1 MGFPSSEAMI
11 LFMAKR
17 LFDMPRVEHVPGYQ
31 ENRAAQIAHRRSCQ
45 LDQSMLAE
53 HWRRFRCEA
62 RHMENSGTG
71 LHRLQNELDV
81 LVLGWEPAAVIR
93 TDIVP

>member
-1 MGFPSSEAMI
+1 MI

-17 LFDMPRVEHVPGYQ
+17 LFDMSRVEHVAGYQ
-31 ENRAAQIAHRRSCQ
+31 DRRPPIVR

-71 LHRLQNELDV
+71 LHLLQND
-81 LVLGWEPAAVIR
+81 
-93 TDIVP
+93 